1 MKNKILTSVIITVLF
16 AILIVT
22 SSFMIVINLE
32 QIKTV
37 KEELRNINHLISEL
51 DDITEISGNNYADL
65 EKINDIK
72 INDIK
77 INNINVRVT
86 LIGNDGVVLYDNEQK
101 SDENHKDRIEVKEA
115 LEKGEGYSKRYSDT
129 IKTNLIYYATR
140 LDNNFVIRS
149 AAPVNTITIF
159 QKENIKYCLVILA
172 LVITFSI
179 FLSLRLVKKIIE
191 PVKELESV
199 TLKMTH
205 GDYKIRANVKTNDE
219 LGTLGN
225 SFNNMAEQL
234 QIKIH
239 EVIEKQTK
247 IESILKSMESGVIAV
262 DNHNGVISINPCA
275 ELLLGIKKNIVGQ
288 CLLDY
293 INDYDINKFL
303 QQEEENDKEIKIL
316 HPIERDFKIKKSEMF
331 EGANNIG
338 KVITFQDITDI
349 NRVELMRSQF
359 VANVSHELKTP
370 LTSIKGFAE
379 TLKFV
384 KDDETREKFLDI
396 IDKEADRLSRL
407 INDILVLSNI
417 ESNLIADIDEFEPGS
432 VIEEVLNIMRK
443 IAINK
448 SIKLEFKNN
457 NSERILGNRD
467 KFYQLGLNLIENA
480 IKYSKDTS
488 GQVEV
493 FSYNKDE
500 YYCLMVKDNG
510 IGIPKEDIS
519 RIFERFY
526 RVDKSRKKGGTGLGL
541 AIVKH
546 IVKIFNGE
554 ITVKSEI
561 GEGTTFEVKIPYI

>member
-16 AILIVT
+16 ALLIVA
-22 SSFMIVINLE
+22 SSFITIINLE
-32 QIKTV
+32 QIKNT
-37 KEELRNINHLISEL
+37 KEQLRNINSLISEL
-51 DDITEISGNNYADL
+51 NDVTDISRNDYEELKALNNT
-65 EKINDIK
+65 KINSID
-72 INDIK
+72 
-77 INNINVRVT
+77 VRFT
-86 LIGNDGVVLYDNEQK
+86 LIDNDGVVLYDNEQK
-101 SDENHKDRIEVKEA
+101 SDENHKDREEVKKAMET
-115 LEKGEGYSKRYSDT
+115 GEGYSKRYSET
-129 IKTNLIYYATR
+129 IKSYLIYYATR
-140 LDNNFVIRS
+140 LNNNFVIRS
-149 AAPVNTITIF
+149 SVSINSVTILL
-159 QKENIKYCLVILA
+159 KENIKYCLGIL
-172 LVITFSI
+172 LVVMPFSL
-179 FLSLRLVKKIIE
+179 FLSLRLVKKIVD

-205 GDYKIRANVKTNDE
+205 GDYKIRANISTNDE

-234 QIKIH
+234 QIKIR
-239 EVIEKQTK
+239 EVIDNQNK

-262 DNHNGVISINPCA
+262 DNCNMVISINPCA
-275 ELLLGIKKNIVGQ
+275 ESLLGIKKNIVGEY
-288 CLLDY
+288 LLDH
-293 INDYDINKFL
+293 IKDYDIIKFL
-303 QQEEENDKEIKIL
+303 EQDDVNDKEIKIR
-316 HPIERDFKIKKSEMF
+316 HPIERDFKIKKSDMVDGM
-331 EGANNIG
+331 EGVG

-396 IDKEADRLSRL
+396 IDKEAERLSRL

-417 ESNLIADIDEFEPGS
+417 ESNLAVDMHEFEPGS
-432 VIEEVLNIMRK
+432 VIEEVINIMRK
-443 IAINK
+443 TAINK
-448 SIKLEFKNN
+448 NIKLEFKD
-457 NSERILGNRD
+457 NSNEKIFGDRD
-467 KFYQLGLNLIENA
+467 KFHQLALNLIENA

-488 GQVEV
+488 GKVEV
-493 FSYNKDE
+493 LSYNEDK
-500 YYCLMVKDNG
+500 YYCLRVKDNG

-554 ITVKSEI
+554 IYVKSEL
-561 GEGTTFEVKIPYI
+561 GVGTCFEVKIPYL

>member
-16 AILIVT
+16 ALLIVA
-22 SSFMIVINLE
+22 SSFITIINLE
-32 QIKTV
+32 QIKNT
-37 KEELRNINHLISEL
+37 KEQLRNINLLVSEL
-51 DDITEISGNNYADL
+51 NDVTDISRNDYEELKALNNT
-65 EKINDIK
+65 KINGID
-72 INDIK
+72 
-77 INNINVRVT
+77 VRFT
-86 LIGNDGVVLYDNEQK
+86 LIDDSGVVLYDNEQK
-101 SDENHKDRIEVKEA
+101 SSENHRDREEVKKAMET
-115 LEKGEGYSKRYSDT
+115 GEGYSKRYSET
-129 IKTNLIYYATR
+129 IKSDLIYYATR
-140 LDNNFVIRS
+140 LNNNFVIRS
-149 AAPVNTITIF
+149 SVSINSVTIIL
-159 QKENIKYCLVILA
+159 KENIKYCFGILLV
-172 LVITFSI
+172 VMPFSL
-179 FLSLRLVKKIIE
+179 FLSLRLVKKIID

-205 GDYKIRANVKTNDE
+205 GDYKIRANINTNDE

-234 QIKIH
+234 QIKIR
-239 EVIEKQTK
+239 EVIDNQNK

-262 DNHNGVISINPCA
+262 DNCNMVISINPCA
-275 ELLLGIKKNIVGQ
+275 ESLLGIKKNIVGE
-288 CLLDY
+288 CLLDH
-293 INDYDINKFL
+293 IKDYDIIRFL
-303 QQEEENDKEIKIL
+303 EQDDVNDKEIKIR
-316 HPIERDFKIKKSEMF
+316 HPIERDFKIKKSAMVDGM
-331 EGANNIG
+331 EGVG

-396 IDKEADRLSRL
+396 IDKEAERLSRL

-417 ESNLIADIDEFEPGS
+417 ESNLAVDMHEFEPGS
-432 VIEEVLNIMRK
+432 VIEEVINIMRK
-443 IAINK
+443 TAINK
-448 SIKLEFKNN
+448 NIKLEFKD
-457 NSERILGNRD
+457 NSNEKIFGDRD
-467 KFYQLGLNLIENA
+467 KFHQLALNLIENA
-480 IKYSKDTS
+480 IKYSKDAS
-488 GQVEV
+488 GKVEV
-493 FSYNKDE
+493 LSYDE
-500 YYCLMVKDNG
+500 DRYYCLRVKDNG

-554 ITVKSEI
+554 IYVKSEL
-561 GEGTTFEVKIPYI
+561 GVGTCFEVKIPYL

>member
-1 MKNKILTSVIITVLF
+1 MKNKILSSVIITVLF

-22 SSFMIVINLE
+22 SSFMILVNLE
-32 QIKTV
+32 EIKST
-37 KEELRNINHLISEL
+37 KEELRNVNYLISEL
-51 DDITEISGNNYADL
+51 NVVTDIKQNDYEAL
-65 EKINDIK
+65 KKIN
-72 INDIK
+72 NVK
-77 INNINVRVT
+77 INNINVRFT
-86 LIGNDGVVLYDNEQK
+86 LIDNDGIVLYDNEEK
-101 SDENHKDRIEVKEA
+101 SSENHKDRIEIKEA
-115 LEKGEGYSKRYSDT
+115 LENGEGYSKRYSNT
-129 IKTNLIYYATR
+129 IKVNFLYYATR

-149 AAPVNTITIF
+149 SVPIYTITIL

-179 FLSLRLVKKIIE
+179 FLSLRLVKKIVD

-205 GDYKIRANVKTNDE
+205 GDYKIRADIKTNDE

-225 SFNNMAEQL
+225 SFNNMADQL

-247 IESILKSMESGVIAV
+247 IESILRSMESGVIAV
-262 DNHNGVISINPCA
+262 DNRNNVISINPCA
-275 ELLLGIKKNIVGQ
+275 ESLLGIRVNIVGE

-293 INDYDINKFL
+293 VNDYDINKFL
-303 QQEEENDKEIKIL
+303 LEEKESDKEIKIL
-316 HPIERDFKIKKSEMF
+316 HPIERDFKIKKSEMVD
-331 EGANNIG
+331 GVDNIG

-396 IDKEADRLSRL
+396 IDKEAERLSRL

-417 ESNLIADIDEFEPGS
+417 ESNLIVDMEEFEPGL

-448 SIKLEFKNN
+448 NIKLEFENN
-457 NSERILGNRD
+457 NNNKSILGDRD

-480 IKYSKDTS
+480 IKYSKEMS
-488 GQVEV
+488 GRVEV
-493 FSYNKDE
+493 SNYSQDG
-500 YYCLMVKDNG
+500 YYILTVKDNG
-510 IGIPKEDIS
+510 IGIPKEDIL

-554 ITVKSEI
+554 INVKSEL
-561 GEGTTFEVKIPYI
+561 GQGTIFEVKIPYIQ

>member
-1 MKNKILTSVIITVLF
+1 MKDKILTSVIITVLF
-16 AILIVT
+16 AVLIVT
-22 SSFMIVINLE
+22 SSFIILINLE
-32 QIKTV
+32 QAKGT
-37 KEELRNINHLISEL
+37 KEELRNINYLISEL
-51 DDITEISGNNYADL
+51 NDVTDISQNDYADL
-65 EKINDIK
+65 EKLRT
-72 INDIK
+72 IK
-77 INNINVRVT
+77 INNMDVRLT
-86 LIGNDGVVLYDNEQK
+86 LIDNNGVVLYDNEQK
-101 SDENHKDRIEVKEA
+101 SSENHKDRAEVQEA
-115 LEKGEGYSKRYSDT
+115 LEKGEGYSKRYSQT
-129 IKTNLIYYATR
+129 TKTTLIYYATR
-140 LDNNFVIRS
+140 LENGHVIRS
-149 AAPVNTITIF
+149 SVTLNTIRIL
-159 QKENIKYCLVILA
+159 QKENIKYALLILILVIP
-172 LVITFSI
+172 FSI
-179 FLSLRLVKKIIE
+179 ILSLRLVKKIVE

-199 TLKMTH
+199 TLKMAN
-205 GDYKIRANVKTNDE
+205 GDYKIRTNVKTDDE

-234 QIKIH
+234 QVKIN
-239 EVIEKQTK
+239 EVIDKQNK
-247 IESILKSMESGVIAV
+247 MESILKSMESGVIAV
-262 DNHNGVISINPCA
+262 DNCNMVISINPCA
-275 ELLLGIKKNIVGQ
+275 ESLLGIKKNIVGE

-293 INDYDINKFL
+293 VSDYDISNFI
-303 QQEEENDKEIKIL
+303 QQEEVIGKEIKIL
-316 HPIERDFKIKKSEMF
+316 HPIERDFKIKKSEMVDGM
-331 EGANNIG
+331 EGIG

-384 KDDETREKFLDI
+384 KDDATREKFLDI
-396 IDKEADRLSRL
+396 IDKEAERLSRL

-417 ESNLIADIDEFEPGS
+417 ESNLVVDMNEFEPGP

-443 IAINK
+443 TAVNRNV
-448 SIKLEFKNN
+448 KLEFKNN
-457 NSERILGNRD
+457 NNERILGDRD

-488 GQVEV
+488 GNVEV
-493 FSYNKDE
+493 LSYNKDG
-500 YYCLMVKDNG
+500 YYCLEVKDNG

-554 ITVKSEI
+554 INVKSKL
-561 GEGTTFEVKIPYI
+561 GEGTVFEVKIPYI

>member
-16 AILIVT
+16 ALLIVA
-22 SSFMIVINLE
+22 SSFITIINLE
-32 QIKTV
+32 QIKNT
-37 KEELRNINHLISEL
+37 KEQLRNINLLVSEL
-51 DDITEISGNNYADL
+51 NDVTDISRNDYEELKALNNT
-65 EKINDIK
+65 KINGID
-72 INDIK
+72 
-77 INNINVRVT
+77 VRFT
-86 LIGNDGVVLYDNEQK
+86 LIDDDGVVLYDNEQK
-101 SDENHKDRIEVKEA
+101 SNENHKDREEVKKAMET
-115 LEKGEGYSKRYSDT
+115 GEGYSKRYSET
-129 IKTNLIYYATR
+129 IKSDLIYYATR
-140 LDNNFVIRS
+140 LNNNFVIRS
-149 AAPVNTITIF
+149 SVSINSVTIIL
-159 QKENIKYCLVILA
+159 KENIKYCFGILLV
-172 LVITFSI
+172 VMPFSL
-179 FLSLRLVKKIIE
+179 FLSLRLVKKIVD

-205 GDYKIRANVKTNDE
+205 GDYKIRANISTNDE

-234 QIKIH
+234 QIKIR
-239 EVIEKQTK
+239 EVIDNQNK

-262 DNHNGVISINPCA
+262 DNCNMVISINPCA
-275 ELLLGIKKNIVGQ
+275 ESLLGIKRNIVGEY
-288 CLLDY
+288 LLDH
-293 INDYDINKFL
+293 IKDYDIIKFL
-303 QQEEENDKEIKIL
+303 EQDDVSDKEIKIR
-316 HPIERDFKIKKSEMF
+316 HPIERDFKIKKSAMVDGM
-331 EGANNIG
+331 EGVG

-396 IDKEADRLSRL
+396 IDKEAERLSRL

-417 ESNLIADIDEFEPGS
+417 ESNLAVDMHEFEPGS
-432 VIEEVLNIMRK
+432 VIEEVINIMRK
-443 IAINK
+443 TAINK
-448 SIKLEFKNN
+448 NIKLEFKDNN
-457 NSERILGNRD
+457 NEKIFGDRD
-467 KFYQLGLNLIENA
+467 KFHQLALNLIENA
-480 IKYSKDTS
+480 IKYSKDIS
-488 GQVEV
+488 GKVEV
-493 FSYNKDE
+493 LSYNENK
-500 YYCLMVKDNG
+500 YYCLRVKDNG

-554 ITVKSEI
+554 IYVKSEL
-561 GEGTTFEVKIPYI
+561 GVGTCFEVKIPYL

>member
-1 MKNKILTSVIITVLF
+1 
-16 AILIVT
+16 
-22 SSFMIVINLE
+22 
-32 QIKTV
+32 
-37 KEELRNINHLISEL
+37 
-51 DDITEISGNNYADL
+51 
-65 EKINDIK
+65 
-72 INDIK
+72 
-77 INNINVRVT
+77 
-86 LIGNDGVVLYDNEQK
+86 
-101 SDENHKDRIEVKEA
+101 
-115 LEKGEGYSKRYSDT
+115 
-129 IKTNLIYYATR
+129 
-140 LDNNFVIRS
+140 
-149 AAPVNTITIF
+149 
-159 QKENIKYCLVILA
+159 
-172 LVITFSI
+172 
-179 FLSLRLVKKIIE
+179 
-191 PVKELESV
+191 
-199 TLKMTH
+199 MTH
-205 GDYKIRANVKTNDE
+205 GDYKIRADVKTNDE

-234 QIKIH
+234 QIKIN

-262 DNHNGVISINPCA
+262 DNHDSVISINPCA
-275 ELLLGIKKNIVGQ
+275 EVLLGIKKNIVGQ

-293 INDYDINKFL
+293 VNDYDVNKFL
-303 QQEEENDKEIKIL
+303 QQEEESDKEIKIL

-331 EGANNIG
+331 DGVNNIG

-384 KDDETREKFLDI
+384 KDEETREKFLDI
-396 IDKEADRLSRL
+396 IDKEAERLTRL

-417 ESNLIADIDEFEPGS
+417 ESNLIVDMYEFEPGS

-443 IAINK
+443 SAINK
-448 SIKLEFKNN
+448 NIKLEFKNN
-457 NSERILGNRD
+457 NSERILGDRD

-480 IKYSKDTS
+480 IKYSKDMS
-488 GQVEV
+488 GEVEV
-493 FSYNKDE
+493 LSYSKDE
-500 YYCLMVKDNG
+500 YYCLRIKDNG

-554 ITVKSEI
+554 ITVKSEL

>member
-16 AILIVT
+16 ALLIVA
-22 SSFMIVINLE
+22 SSFITIINLE
-32 QIKTV
+32 QIKNT
-37 KEELRNINHLISEL
+37 KEQLRNINLLVSEL
-51 DDITEISGNNYADL
+51 NDVTDISRNDYEELKALNNT
-65 EKINDIK
+65 KINGID
-72 INDIK
+72 
-77 INNINVRVT
+77 VRFT
-86 LIGNDGVVLYDNEQK
+86 LIDDNGVVLYDNEQK
-101 SDENHKDRIEVKEA
+101 SSENHRDREEVKKAMET
-115 LEKGEGYSKRYSDT
+115 GEGYSKRYSET
-129 IKTNLIYYATR
+129 IKSDLIYYATR
-140 LDNNFVIRS
+140 LNNNFVIRS
-149 AAPVNTITIF
+149 SVSINSVTIIL
-159 QKENIKYCLVILA
+159 KENIKYCFGILLV
-172 LVITFSI
+172 VMPFSL
-179 FLSLRLVKKIIE
+179 FLSLRLVKKIID

-205 GDYKIRANVKTNDE
+205 GDYKIRANINTNDE

-234 QIKIH
+234 QIKIR
-239 EVIEKQTK
+239 EVIDNQNK

-262 DNHNGVISINPCA
+262 DNCNMVISINPCA
-275 ELLLGIKKNIVGQ
+275 ESLLGIKKNIVGE
-288 CLLDY
+288 CLLDH
-293 INDYDINKFL
+293 IKDYDIIRFL
-303 QQEEENDKEIKIL
+303 EQDDVNDKEIKIR
-316 HPIERDFKIKKSEMF
+316 HPIERDFKIKKSAMVDGM
-331 EGANNIG
+331 EGVG

-396 IDKEADRLSRL
+396 IDKEAERLSRL

-417 ESNLIADIDEFEPGS
+417 ESNLAVDMHEFEPGS
-432 VIEEVLNIMRK
+432 VIEEVINIMRK
-443 IAINK
+443 TAINK
-448 SIKLEFKNN
+448 NIKLEFKD
-457 NSERILGNRD
+457 NSNEKIFGDRD
-467 KFYQLGLNLIENA
+467 KFHQLALNLIENA

-488 GQVEV
+488 GKVEV
-493 FSYNKDE
+493 LSYNEDK
-500 YYCLMVKDNG
+500 YYCLRVKDNG
-510 IGIPKEDIS
+510 LGIPKEDIS

-554 ITVKSEI
+554 IYVKSEL
-561 GEGTTFEVKIPYI
+561 GVGTCFEVKIPYL

>member
-1 MKNKILTSVIITVLF
+1 MKNKILSSVIITVLF

-22 SSFMIVINLE
+22 SSFMMLINLE
-32 QIKTV
+32 EIKNT
-37 KEELRNINHLISEL
+37 KEELKNVNYLISAL
-51 DDITEISGNNYADL
+51 NNVKDISQNDYEDLKKLNNL
-65 EKINDIK
+65 
-72 INDIK
+72 K
-77 INNINVRVT
+77 INNINVRFT
-86 LIGNDGVVLYDNEQK
+86 LIDNNGVVLYDNEEK
-101 SDENHKDRIEVKEA
+101 SSENHSSRLEVKDA
-115 LEKGEGYSKRYSDT
+115 LEKGEGYSRRYSST
-129 IKTNLIYYATR
+129 VKANFLYYATR
-140 LDNNFVIRS
+140 LDSNFIIRS
-149 AAPVNTITIF
+149 SVPIYTITILH
-159 QKENIKYCLVILA
+159 QENIMYCLLILA
-172 LVITFSI
+172 LVLILSI

-199 TLKMTH
+199 TLKMTQ
-205 GDYKIRANVKTNDE
+205 GDYKIRADVKTNDE

-234 QIKIH
+234 QMKIH

-262 DNHNGVISINPCA
+262 DNHNSVISINPCA
-275 ELLLGIKKNIVGQ
+275 ESLLGIKRSIIGE

-293 INDYDINKFL
+293 VNDYDISKFL
-303 QQEEENDKEIKIL
+303 EQEEENDKEIKIL

-331 EGANNIG
+331 DGVENIG

-396 IDKEADRLSRL
+396 IDKEAERLSRL
-407 INDILVLSNI
+407 INDILVLSSI
-417 ESNLIADIDEFEPGS
+417 ESNLIADVDEFEPGL

-443 IAINK
+443 SAINRN
-448 SIKLEFKNN
+448 IKIEFINN
-457 NSERILGNRD
+457 NTECILGDRD

-480 IKYSKDTS
+480 IKYSKDIS
-488 GQVEV
+488 GIVEV
-493 FSYNKDE
+493 ESFSKDE
-500 YYCLMVKDNG
+500 YYCLTVKDNG
-510 IGIPKEDIS
+510 LGIPKEDIS

-554 ITVKSEI
+554 INVKSEL

>member
-16 AILIVT
+16 ALLIVA
-22 SSFMIVINLE
+22 SSFITIINLE
-32 QIKTV
+32 QIKNT
-37 KEELRNINHLISEL
+37 KEQLRNINLLVSEL
-51 DDITEISGNNYADL
+51 NDVTDISRNDYEELKALNNT
-65 EKINDIK
+65 KINGID
-72 INDIK
+72 
-77 INNINVRVT
+77 VRFT
-86 LIGNDGVVLYDNEQK
+86 LIDDSGVVLYDNEQK
-101 SDENHKDRIEVKEA
+101 SSENHRDREEVKKAMET
-115 LEKGEGYSKRYSDT
+115 GEGYSKRYSET
-129 IKTNLIYYATR
+129 IKSDLIYYATR
-140 LDNNFVIRS
+140 LNNNFVIRS
-149 AAPVNTITIF
+149 SVSINSVTIIL
-159 QKENIKYCLVILA
+159 KENIKYCFGILLV
-172 LVITFSI
+172 VMPFSL
-179 FLSLRLVKKIIE
+179 FLSLRLVKKIVD

-205 GDYKIRANVKTNDE
+205 GDYKIRANINTNDE

-234 QIKIH
+234 QIKIR
-239 EVIEKQTK
+239 EVIDNQNK

-262 DNHNGVISINPCA
+262 DNCNMVISINPCA
-275 ELLLGIKKNIVGQ
+275 ESLLGIKKNIVGE
-288 CLLDY
+288 CLLDH
-293 INDYDINKFL
+293 IKDYDIIRFL
-303 QQEEENDKEIKIL
+303 EQDDVNDKEIKIR
-316 HPIERDFKIKKSEMF
+316 HPIERDFKIKKSAMVDGM
-331 EGANNIG
+331 EGVG

-396 IDKEADRLSRL
+396 IDKEAERLSRL

-417 ESNLIADIDEFEPGS
+417 ESNLAVDMHEFVPRS
-432 VIEEVLNIMRK
+432 VIEEVINIMRK
-443 IAINK
+443 TAINK
-448 SIKLEFKNN
+448 NIKLEFKD
-457 NSERILGNRD
+457 NSSEKIFGDRD
-467 KFYQLGLNLIENA
+467 KFHQLALNLIENA
-480 IKYSKDTS
+480 IKYSKDAS
-488 GQVEV
+488 GKVEV
-493 FSYNKDE
+493 LSYDE
-500 YYCLMVKDNG
+500 DRYYCLRVKDNG

-554 ITVKSEI
+554 IYVKSEL
-561 GEGTTFEVKIPYI
+561 GVGTCFEVKIPYL

>member
-16 AILIVT
+16 ALLIVA
-22 SSFMIVINLE
+22 SSFITIINLE
-32 QIKTV
+32 QIKNT
-37 KEELRNINHLISEL
+37 KEQLRNINSLVSEL
-51 DDITEISGNNYADL
+51 NDVTDISRNDYEELKALNNT
-65 EKINDIK
+65 KINGIEVRFTL
-72 INDIK
+72 IND
-77 INNINVRVT
+77 N
-86 LIGNDGVVLYDNEQK
+86 GVVLYDNEQK
-101 SDENHKDRIEVKEA
+101 SSENHRDREEVKKAMET
-115 LEKGEGYSKRYSDT
+115 GEGYSKRYSET
-129 IKTNLIYYATR
+129 IKSDLIYYATR
-140 LDNNFVIRS
+140 LNNNFVIRS
-149 AAPVNTITIF
+149 SVSINSVTIIL
-159 QKENIKYCLVILA
+159 KENIKYCFGILLV
-172 LVITFSI
+172 VMPFSL
-179 FLSLRLVKKIIE
+179 FLSLRLVKKIID

-205 GDYKIRANVKTNDE
+205 GDYKIRANINTNDE

-234 QIKIH
+234 QIKIR
-239 EVIEKQTK
+239 EVIDNQNK

-262 DNHNGVISINPCA
+262 DNCNMVISINPCA
-275 ELLLGIKKNIVGQ
+275 ESLLGIKKNIVGE
-288 CLLDY
+288 CLLDH
-293 INDYDINKFL
+293 IKDYDIIKFL
-303 QQEEENDKEIKIL
+303 EQDDVSDKEIKIR
-316 HPIERDFKIKKSEMF
+316 HPIERDFKIKKSAMVDGM
-331 EGANNIG
+331 EGVG

-396 IDKEADRLSRL
+396 IDKEAERLSRL

-417 ESNLIADIDEFEPGS
+417 ESNLAVDMHEFEPVS
-432 VIEEVLNIMRK
+432 VIEEVINIMRK
-443 IAINK
+443 TAINK
-448 SIKLEFKNN
+448 NIKLEFKD
-457 NSERILGNRD
+457 NSNEKIFGDRD
-467 KFYQLGLNLIENA
+467 KFHQLALNLIENA

-488 GQVEV
+488 GKVEV
-493 FSYNKDE
+493 LSYNEDK
-500 YYCLMVKDNG
+500 YYCLRVKDNG

-554 ITVKSEI
+554 IYVKSEL
-561 GEGTTFEVKIPYI
+561 GVGTCFEVKIPYL

>member
-22 SSFMIVINLE
+22 SSFMILINLE
-32 QIKTV
+32 QIKNT
-37 KEELRNINHLISEL
+37 KEELRNFNYLISEL
-51 DDITEISGNNYADL
+51 NDVTDISEDNYTKL
-65 EKINDIK
+65 EKLKNIK
-72 INDIK
+72 INDVD
-77 INNINVRVT
+77 VRFT
-86 LIGNDGVVLYDNEQK
+86 LIDNNGVVLYDNEQK
-101 SDENHKDRIEVKEA
+101 SGENHKDRIEVKEA

-129 IKTNLIYYATR
+129 LKSDLIYFATR
-140 LDNNFVIRS
+140 VDKNFVIRS
-149 AAPVNTITIF
+149 SVSINTITIF
-159 QKENIKYCLVILA
+159 QKENIKYCLGILV
-172 LVITFSI
+172 LVITFSL
-179 FLSLRLVKKIIE
+179 FLSLRLVRKIVD

-205 GDYKIRANVKTNDE
+205 GDYKIRADIKTNDE

-225 SFNNMAEQL
+225 SFNNMADQL
-234 QIKIH
+234 QMKIH

-262 DNHNGVISINPCA
+262 DNHNNVISINPCA
-275 ELLLGIKKNIVGQ
+275 EVLLGIKKNIVGL

-293 INDYDINKFL
+293 VNDYDISKFL
-303 QQEEENDKEIKIL
+303 QQKEESDREIKIL
-316 HPIERDFKIKKSEMF
+316 HPIERDFKIKKSEMLD
-331 EGANNIG
+331 GVDNIG
-338 KVITFQDITDI
+338 EVITFQDITDM

-396 IDKEADRLSRL
+396 IDKEAERLSRL
-407 INDILVLSNI
+407 INDILVLSKI
-417 ESNLIADIDEFEPGS
+417 ESNLVLDMYEFEPGL
-432 VIEEVLNIMRK
+432 VIEEVLNIVRK
-443 IAINK
+443 TAINK
-448 SIKLEFKNN
+448 NIKLEFKNDN
-457 NSERILGNRD
+457 KEHILGDKD

-480 IKYSKDTS
+480 IKYSKDIS
-488 GQVEV
+488 GRVEV
-493 FSYNKDE
+493 LSFSKDGH
-500 YYCLMVKDNG
+500 YHVIVKDNG
-510 IGIPKEDIS
+510 IGIPKEDIL

-554 ITVKSEI
+554 INVKSEI